1 MSFLSRLEHWVQL
14 NQVAWKDIKSRNNW
28 IRLIRQERGLKGK
41 ELALRMALSAARIS
55 VMEKEEANG
64 ALSLKMMCRAAEAL
78 DCEFV
83 YALIPKTAI
92 NRVSPEKP
100 KIRINS
106 N

>member
-1 MSFLSRLEHWVQL
+1 MSFLSQFEKWVHL

-41 ELALRMALSAARIS
+41 ELAQRMALSAARIS

-92 NRVSPEKP
+92 NQPSPEKP
-100 KIRINS
+100 KIRINA